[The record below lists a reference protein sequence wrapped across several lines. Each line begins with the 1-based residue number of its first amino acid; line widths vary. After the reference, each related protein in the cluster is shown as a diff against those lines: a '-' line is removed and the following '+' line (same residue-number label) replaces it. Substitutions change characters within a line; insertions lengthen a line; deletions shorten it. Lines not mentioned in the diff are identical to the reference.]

1 MEAKMY
7 RPFKTLPPLDSLLFF
22 EAVARHGSFT
32 RAAAELCLT
41 QSAVSKQIKVL
52 ESSLGLALFERQ
64 PRGITLTRAGM
75 ALFGELTPL
84 LQQLQRSVERL
95 RAAHNTSSL
104 TLVCT
109 HAVAHYWLFPRLVEF
124 NKACPGLAVHV
135 NSTNDINEYSL
146 DECDLGI
153 LYGDGNWPSLRA
165 EPLFEE
171 RIYPICSRELVLDEP
186 ADVAGLRELPLIQID
201 SSAWNCIDWADWF
214 RHFGVDYRPPANV
227 LTFNQVTL
235 AFNGVLQ
242 GMGVGLG
249 WDFMAREQLEAGLIR
264 RVGPYC
270 YSTGR
275 ADYLVHNRHKP
286 LSMAAESFRC
296 WLLENG

>member
-1 MEAKMY
+1 MY

-52 ESSLGLALFERQ
+52 EGSLGLVLFERQ
-64 PRGITLTRAGM
+64 PRGIALTRAGQ
-75 ALFGELTPL
+75 ALFGELPPL

-95 RAAHNTSSL
+95 KAAHNSRSL

-124 NKACPGLAVHV
+124 SKVCPELAVHV

-146 DECDLGI
+146 DEHDLGI

-165 EPLFEE
+165 ELLFEE
-171 RIYPICSRELVLDEP
+171 RVYPIRSRDLALEEP
-186 ADVAGLRELPLIQID
+186 AEVAQLRELPLIQLD
-201 SSAWNCIDWADWF
+201 SSAWNCLDWADWF
-214 RHFGVDYRPPANV
+214 RHFGVDYRPPANAPS
-227 LTFNQVTL
+227 FNQVTL

-249 WDFMAREQLEAGLIR
+249 WDFMAREQLEAGLLR
-264 RVGPYC
+264 RVGPFC
-270 YSTGR
+270 YNTGR

-286 LSMAAESFRC
+286 LSAAAGRFRH